1 MSHFLSKAR
10 YGYLIP
16 NTVIGLLQNGIVAS
30 HWPILAK
37 AMAAI
42 GDTNKRPT
50 FLEAAA
56 AVFSSN
62 IQECKTVIVK
72 EPQSD
77 RKSRRLLGSF
87 FFLLYPQHTGIKVH
101 FASSLLTLEFPTK
114 WRLLPQCVS
123 IYSTKRKISPPER
136 KKDFGPF
143 FGLHTIKSSELTVVF
158 TRISPWRP
166 SLFFLFK
173 TSNKSSSTS
182 SIYVSNDK

>member
-1 MSHFLSKAR
+1 M
-10 YGYLIP
+10 
-16 NTVIGLLQNGIVAS
+16 IGLLQNGIVAS

-50 FLEAAA
+50 FLEAA

-101 FASSLLTLEFPTK
+101 FSSRVITLEFSDKMETFAAV
-114 WRLLPQCVS
+114 CVY
-123 IYSTKRKISPPER
+123 I
-136 KKDFGPF
+136 
-143 FGLHTIKSSELTVVF
+143 
-158 TRISPWRP
+158 
-166 SLFFLFK
+166 
-173 TSNKSSSTS
+173 
-182 SIYVSNDK
+182 